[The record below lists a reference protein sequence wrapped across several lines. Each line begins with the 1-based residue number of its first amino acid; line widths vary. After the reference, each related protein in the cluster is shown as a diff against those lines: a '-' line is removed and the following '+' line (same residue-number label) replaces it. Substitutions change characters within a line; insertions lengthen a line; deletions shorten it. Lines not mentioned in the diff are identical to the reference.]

1 MLLFL
6 DDSKERIKK
15 FKSAYP
21 SATIV
26 ETSEETILQ
35 LQKSKFKIVS
45 LDHDLGGEIYVD
57 SGRED
62 TGMGVVRW
70 IVENK
75 PQIELV
81 IVHSLND
88 DGGLNMMSHLRYAGY
103 NAVRTPFP
111 YLISYL
117 DNVIGNYNGPDQ

>member
-15 FKSAYP
+15 FKSSYP
-21 SATIV
+21 FATIV

-70 IVENK
+70 IIENK
-75 PQIELV
+75 PQIELI

-88 DGGLNMMSHLRYAGY
+88 DGSLNMMSYLRSAGY
-103 NAVRTPFP
+103 NAVRTPFTN
-111 YLISYL
+111 LIQYL
-117 DNVIGNYNGPDQ
+117 DDIIGDYNGCDQ